1 MLKANYLKLFGRP
14 SADLK
19 MEQGPDTAAQRAAV
33 ARLFVELA
41 QAHHALGHH
50 RQALMVAI
58 VAMEPSNAPELRKD
72 GDLLTLMGLS
82 YLKLGELRMAL
93 KFFDA
98 AAKTDPEATI
108 PLLNRVS
115 IQLKHL
121 DLEASAVL
129 LRDVL
134 ERDPEHYWARVTLPV
149 ALRRMGKSEEAL
161 KMLDDLVKQFPNRPE
176 AHFNRCVI
184 GQAELT
190 KDKDQ
195 VSRALEACQ
204 SALKQYKRRSPEYK
218 ELRRRVQGIKDALE
232 FM

>member
-14 SADLK
+14 SGDLK
-19 MEQGPDTAAQRAAV
+19 IEQGPDTAIQRAEI

-41 QAHHALGHH
+41 QAHHALGQH

-58 VAMEPSNAPELRKD
+58 VGMEPSNASELRKD

-98 AAKTDPEATI
+98 AAKADPEATI

-121 DLEASAVL
+121 DLEASAAL

-149 ALRRMGKSEEAL
+149 ALRRLDKSEEAL
-161 KMLDDLVKQFPNRPE
+161 KMLDDLVKESPNRPE
-176 AHFNRCVI
+176 GHFNRCVI
-184 GQAELT
+184 GQAEWT
-190 KDKDQ
+190 KSKEE
-195 VSRALEACQ
+195 VSKALGACQ
-204 SALKQYKRRSPEYK
+204 DALKRYKRRTPEYK
-218 ELRRRVQGIKDALE
+218 ELRKRVQGIKDALE